1 MITKQFLKET
11 ADEIDAGIAGSA
23 FILLLVIAIGVFVYT
38 ALHLLTSLQAG
49 DIVFWGGFFGVFY
62 ISIFTFQTASERIQH
77 AAIPA
82 VLPVSILAF
91 VANALYYFDIATEL
105 VATFSIFV
113 FGFVVIGSVTS
124 SLMKYFSRESD
135 VCNDF
140 QGENIILEGEE

>member
-23 FILLLVIAIGVFVYT
+23 FILLLITAIGILIYT
-38 ALHLLTSLQAG
+38 ALLLLSALQAG
-49 DIVFWGGFFGVFY
+49 DIVFWVGFFGVFS
-62 ISIFTFQTASERIQH
+62 ISIFTLETASERIQF

-91 VANALYYFDIATEL
+91 AANAIYYFDIATEL
-105 VATFSIFV
+105 FTTFSVFV
-113 FGFVVIGSVTS
+113 FGFFVIGAVTPEI
-124 SLMKYFSRESD
+124 LRYFSREAD

-140 QGENIILEGEE
+140 QGENILLEGEE

>member
-23 FILLLVIAIGVFVYT
+23 FILLLVIAIGVFVFT
-38 ALHLLTSLQAG
+38 ALHLLTALQAG
-49 DIVFWGGFFGVFY
+49 EMVFWVGFFGVFS
-62 ISIFTFQTASERIQH
+62 ISIFTLETASERIPLSS
-77 AAIPA
+77 IPA
-82 VLPVSILAF
+82 VLTISILAF

-105 VATFSIFV
+105 VATFSMLV
-113 FGFVVIGSVTS
+113 FGFVVIGSFTS
-124 SLMKYFSRESD
+124 ELMKYFSRESD

>member
-23 FILLLVIAIGVFVYT
+23 FILLLITAIGVFVYT
-38 ALHLLTSLQAG
+38 ALLLLSALQAG
-49 DIVFWGGFFGVFY
+49 DIVFWVGFFGVFY
-62 ISIFTFQTASERIQH
+62 ISIFTFQTASERIQY

-82 VLPVSILAF
+82 VLPVSIIAF

-105 VATFSIFV
+105 VATFSMLV

-124 SLMKYFSRESD
+124 ALMKYFSRESD
-135 VCNDF
+135 VGNDF